1 MNDLFSQIKNIFG
14 LFVLSLMVA
23 CQGPEYTGSAVVST
37 NLADASATYSTITG
51 TGPVTADG
59 ISTST
64 ITITIKNGYDQAMPG
79 VTPTFSA
86 TNTGSTNTYGACT
99 VTDALGVSTCTLS
112 STRAEVKTLFIVS
125 PVLKPDGAVIFTAGA
140 VSAATSTISGST
152 PNLADGID
160 TATVT
165 ITLLDAFSNPIS
177 GTTPT
182 FSSTGSN
189 NTLNAC
195 SASNTSGVSTCTMS
209 SITAEEKTLT
219 LANPVVVTGNT
230 IDFNPNGINI
240 QVPIEMIDRGI
251 IATTTATTFERSRTS
266 LNTDDYV
273 AATNTYYFEIVA
285 HNTHGTSDYT
295 VQLYN
300 GAGSAI
306 AATAI
311 TVPANTTAGNMRR
324 FRVPFTPTTGADTY
338 RIRMPAATTSTLY
351 VHSARIIVEQ
361 TAATDTKIYIP
372 LVSSDVTLDN
382 GGDFSAATASTT
394 SLAYASDSSS
404 MSWWTRNDAAYDAIA
419 TSNAWTFE
427 VVGSIGNGV
436 DTGTVTLFNR
446 TTTQPVSVLT
456 FTGSTSVTLSRDTFS
471 STKLNFTDGHT
482 YDVRYL
488 TSNTAS
494 PVRVYKAGLW
504 LKLKYLRSAEILFRV
519 SGRFSTSSAA
529 SENLLDNRTLWES
542 TRWSNPTTYFQ
553 TVASNAMSSS
563 ALYTDSV
570 NNSGTTSL
578 ALIAGSSLN
587 HGAPQSIQRSA
598 AITLTNGDRHVVRH
612 THTDTSTAVN
622 MSSFIVVDAT
632 E

>member
-1 MNDLFSQIKNIFG
+1 MNDRFAQLKNIIG
-14 LFVLSLMVA
+14 LIVLSLMVA

-59 ISTST
+59 VSIST
-64 ITITIKNGYDQAMPG
+64 ITITIKNGNNVAMAG

-86 TNTGSTNTYGACT
+86 TNTGSTNTYGACSA
-99 VTDALGVSTCTLS
+99 TDALGVSTCTLT

-125 PVLKPDGAVIFTAGA
+125 PVLKPDGTVTFTAGA

-165 ITLLDAFSNPIS
+165 ITLLDAFNNPIA

-182 FSSTGSN
+182 YSSTGST

-195 SASNTSGVSTCTMS
+195 SVSDASGISTCTMS
-209 SITAEEKTLT
+209 STTAEGKTLS
-219 LANPVVVTGNT
+219 LATPVVVAGNT

-266 LNTDDYV
+266 LNTTDYV

-285 HNTHGTSDYT
+285 HNTHATNDYT

-311 TVPANTTAGNMRR
+311 TVPANNTAANMQR
-324 FRVPFTPTTGADTY
+324 FRVSFTPTTGADTY
-338 RIRMPAATTSTLY
+338 RIRMPAATASTLY

-372 LVSSDVTLDN
+372 LVSSDVSLDN
-382 GGDFSAATASTT
+382 GGDFSAAAASTT

-427 VVGSIGNGV
+427 VVGSIGNAAH
-436 DTGTVTLFNR
+436 TGTITLFNR

-456 FTGSTSVTLSRDTFS
+456 FTGSTSVTLSSNTFS
-471 STKLNFTDGHT
+471 STQLNFTNGHT

-488 TSNTAS
+488 TSNAAS

-504 LKLKYLRSAEILFRV
+504 LKLKYLRSAQILFRV
-519 SGRFSTSSAA
+519 AGRHSTAVA
-529 SENLLDNRTLWES
+529 GTTNILDNRTLWES
-542 TRWSNPTTYFQ
+542 SKWSNPTTYFR
-553 TVASNAMSSS
+553 TVASNVMSST
-563 ALYTDSV
+563 ALYTDGV
-570 NNSGTTSL
+570 NDSGTAAL
-578 ALIAGSSLN
+578 ALIAGSSLA
-587 HGAPQSIQRSA
+587 HEAAQSIQTSA
-598 AITLTNGDRHVVRH
+598 AVTLTDGDRHVTRR
-612 THTDTSTAVN
+612 THGDTSTGVN